1 MYNVVN
7 ETVLAVKEC
16 GQSCKSFG
24 VLFQQL
30 MASNYSADE
39 YKRYSDYA
47 VRCYVGSEKKLSNQY
62 KVRATVVDC
71 MAEVQDMNDEIL
83 SDTLRISNIVVFVL
97 ILQKNENEI
106 WRDMLASYAVP
117 RKIWSLKPLDEHELL
132 EEEDMP
138 RKIWSFLK
146 PLDEHE
152 LLEDEEDLSSD
163 ADEFAVSV

>member
-16 GQSCKSFG
+16 ACKSFG

-47 VRCYVGSEKKLSNQY
+47 VRCYVGSEKRLSNQY

-71 MAEVQDMNDEIL
+71 MAEVQYMNDEIL

-106 WRDMLASYAVP
+106 WRDMLGSYAVP
-117 RKIWSLKPLDEHELL
+117 RKIWSLKPLEEHEVL
-132 EEEDMP
+132 EEDMP
-138 RKIWSFLK
+138 WSLK